1 MNALFLAICGIS
13 VVFFAV
19 FLLECSRPR
28 SKAIKSAVVR
38 ESNAAEVV
46 DSGMEPQ
53 CLLHL
58 EQQMVEFLSHHGRT
72 TTVLLFVLL
81 AMPLALH
88 AQGAPSAPDETNAPK
103 TESVAVNSALEPQPN
118 QDTVTAPTQSNS
130 TSSQDSKAAAVN
142 DPGGSDAAAAASG
155 STLHGNFF
163 QRLGQAYMQDWKGT
177 APSGPTPPYR
187 GYPAPLTTPPYP
199 FAVWPYGGSVPIGYP
214 WTQSAPLMQ
223 AIWSG
228 PGGDAWKRGGVQI
241 YGWFNG
247 GFDFSTSTH
256 GHYANAPAAYYI
268 VPNSIQPD
276 QQALYIERQP
286 DTVQTDHFDW
296 GFRLAEIWGID
307 YRFTTSKGIFSQQL
321 LGRVNSDGTFGKEYG
336 YDPVM
341 FYGDFY
347 FPHVGQGM
355 DLRIGRYISIPDIE
369 AQLAPNNYTYSHSL
383 LYSYDCYT
391 QVGLMTTTKLSDHWL
406 VQAGVSPGC
415 DVAPWDST
423 DAKLTLTVG
432 FQYSWNDGNDTIY
445 PVLNALNDGKY
456 AYNNLNAMYVTWYH
470 KFRSHPSVHLSTE
483 GWYMWE
489 KQVPNVNNPAGASL
503 IERNA
508 NGAVCQNSQQVTCYA
523 PEWAIVN
530 YIEKEFNKTNYIS
543 IRNEYFD
550 DIRGQRTGFKTRYT
564 ENFLGWGHWIGST
577 VLFRPELRFE
587 HAYDA
592 KAYANGTKN
601 SQFVFAS
608 DVIFFF

>member
-1 MNALFLAICGIS
+1 MTEFLSQHGRAATGWLIALVLTPVALGAEGTRSAIGLTGDPS
-13 VVFFAV
+13 LRGLPFTSDS
-19 FLLECSRPR
+19 EPQ
-28 SKAIKSAVVR
+28 R
-38 ESNAAEVV
+38 ESNAATGT
-46 DSGMEPQ
+46 SQ
-53 CLLHL
+53 
-58 EQQMVEFLSHHGRT
+58 
-72 TTVLLFVLL
+72 
-81 AMPLALH
+81 
-88 AQGAPSAPDETNAPK
+88 
-103 TESVAVNSALEPQPN
+103 
-118 QDTVTAPTQSNS
+118 TQSNS
-130 TSSQDSKAAAVN
+130 SSAPKPAEVN
-142 DPGGSDAAAAASG
+142 DPANGSDAAAAG
-155 STLHGNFF
+155 TSTLQGNFF
-163 QRLGQAYMQDWKGT
+163 SRLGQAYVQDWKS
-177 APSGPTPPYR
+177 ASSSGPAPPYR
-187 GYPAPLTTPPYP
+187 GFPSPLSTPPYP
-199 FAVWPYGGSVPIGYP
+199 FADWPYGGSVVIGKP
-214 WTQSAPLMQ
+214 WIQSSPLMQ

-228 PGGDAWKRGGVQI
+228 SSGDTWKESGIQI

-247 GFDFSTSTH
+247 GFDLSTSTH

-276 QQALYIERQP
+276 QQAFYIERQP

-296 GFRLAEIWGID
+296 GFRLAQIWGID

-321 LGRVNSDGTFGKEYG
+321 LGRVNYDGTFGKEYG

-347 FPHVGQGM
+347 FPHVAQGM
-355 DLRIGRYISIPDIE
+355 NVRIGRYISIPDIE

-383 LYSYDCYT
+383 LYTFDCYT
-391 QVGLMTTTKLSDHWL
+391 QVGLMTTTKLSNHWL

-423 DAKLTLTVG
+423 DAKLTLTLG
-432 FQYSWNDGNDTIY
+432 LQYTWNDGNDAIY

-456 AYNNLNAMYVTWYH
+456 AYNNLNSMYLTWYH
-470 KFRSHPSVHLSTE
+470 KFRSHPSLHMSTE

-508 NGAVCQNSQQVTCYA
+508 NGAVCQSSLQVTCYA

-530 YIEKEFNKTNYIS
+530 YTEKEFNKHNYLS

-550 DIRGQRTGFKTRYT
+550 DIRGQRTGFKSRYT
-564 ENFLGWGHWIGST
+564 ENFLGWGHWVGST
-577 VLFRPELRFE
+577 VLFRPEIRFE

-592 KAYANGTKN
+592 NPYSNGTKS

-608 DVIFFF
+608 DMIFFF